1 MSDWT
6 VGVLVSAC
14 VFAGGIAGMLLYRL
28 LPAEHQSTETRDNIR
43 LAIGMISILA
53 SLVLGLLT
61 ASAKQTFDRADQ
73 ELRGFAAD
81 LIILNQTLRDYGP
94 ETAEARATLRQYTD
108 RAVKTTWSDQA
119 TDAPNSLEDPVAGQ
133 KLQAVEHMVIALK
146 PTSEDQHMLRGQAL
160 TLANQLVRA
169 RWTLLVNQS
178 GANSPKLVKI
188 IEIQITMI
196 TSRIGLSAPSPILLV
211 IMVIWI
217 SMIFTSFG
225 LFAPHNAT
233 VVIAFFICSLSIGT
247 SIFLIREMDSPF
259 DGVIMV
265 SGDAMRSAAA
275 HMAE

>member
-178 GANSPKLVKI
+178 GAL
-188 IEIQITMI
+188 
-196 TSRIGLSAPSPILLV
+196 SPILLV

>member
-1 MSDWT
+1 MSYPAAGQANPGLRCHTDERLAMSDWV
-6 VGVLVSAC
+6 VGLLVSVC

-94 ETAEARATLRQYTD
+94 ETADARATLRQYTE
-108 RAVKTTWSDQA
+108 RAVETTWSDHA
-119 TDAPNSLEDPVAGQ
+119 TDVPNSLEDPVAGQ
-133 KLQAVEHMVIALK
+133 QLESVLHQVVALK
-146 PTSEDQHMLRGQAL
+146 PTTEDQHMLRGQAL

-178 GANSPKLVKI
+178 GAL
-188 IEIQITMI
+188 
-196 TSRIGLSAPSPILLV
+196 SPILLV

-217 SMIFTSFG
+217 AMIFTSFG

-265 SGDAMRSAAA
+265 SGNAMRSAAA

>member
-1 MSDWT
+1 M
-6 VGVLVSAC
+6 VGLLVSGC
-14 VFAGGIAGMLLYRL
+14 VFLGGIAGMLMYRL
-28 LPAEHQSTETRDNIR
+28 LPAEHQTTETRDNIR

-81 LIILNQTLRDYGP
+81 IIILDQVLRTYGP
-94 ETAEARATLRQYTD
+94 EADAARAVLRAYTD
-108 RAVKTTWSDQA
+108 RAVATTWSKQA
-119 TDAPNSLEDPVAGQ
+119 VNTPTSLEDPVAGEQ
-133 KLQAVEHMVIALK
+133 LETAMSLVVALK
-146 PTSEDQHMLRGQAL
+146 PTTEDQRMMRGQAI
-160 TLANQLVRA
+160 TVANQLVRG

-178 GANSPKLVKI
+178 GAL
-188 IEIQITMI
+188 
-196 TSRIGLSAPSPILLV
+196 SPILLG
-211 IMVIWI
+211 IMVVWI
-217 SMIFTSFG
+217 ATIFMSFG

-265 SGDAMRSAAA
+265 SGKAMQSAAA
-275 HMAE
+275 HLAK

>member
-1 MSDWT
+1 MSDWI
-6 VGVLVSAC
+6 VGLLVSAC
-14 VFAGGIAGMLLYRL
+14 VFLGGIAGMLLYRL
-28 LPAEHQSTETRDNIR
+28 LPEEHQSTETRDNIR

-81 LIILNQTLRDYGP
+81 IIILDQVLRNYGP
-94 ETAEARATLRQYTD
+94 ESAGVRTMLRQYTD
-108 RAVKTTWSDQA
+108 RAVETTWSDHA
-119 TDAPNSLEDPVAGQ
+119 MNSPTSLEDPQAGEW
-133 KLQAVEHMVIALK
+133 LEEVMRLAVALK
-146 PTSEDQHMLRGQAL
+146 PITEDQTMLRGQAI
-160 TLANQLVRA
+160 TLANQLVRG

-178 GANSPKLVKI
+178 GAL
-188 IEIQITMI
+188 
-196 TSRIGLSAPSPILLV
+196 SPILLV
-211 IMVIWI
+211 IMVVWI
-217 SMIFTSFG
+217 ATIFMSFG

-265 SGDAMRSAAA
+265 SGKAMQSAAA
-275 HMAE
+275 HLAR